1 MSTTAVSPLRDVWR
15 DMSNRPREL
24 SAAAIV
30 GALASLSAVA
40 LLGTSAYLIAKAAE
54 MPPVLTLTVAAV
66 MVRAFAIGRAVFRY
80 GERLIGHDAAFRG
93 LTELRVRVYESLERI
108 TPIGLMRFTRGDL
121 LARLGADVDAAMD
134 LPLRVVLPW
143 TQAGLVALASIAF
156 LFWVLPQGALV
167 IGLFAL
173 LLVTLIPWLIAIT
186 TRKAEA
192 RIAPARGIV
201 VERAV
206 HAIDAASELVVLG
219 ATNSVVRSVASA
231 DDSLIAVTKREAYA
245 VGLGT
250 GASTVL
256 QGAAVVAALITGIP
270 AVVSGEIEPVW
281 LAVLALLP
289 LALFEVLATV
299 PSAAISLQRLRGSV
313 DRIAEIDSTASTQT
327 AQPTKTS
334 DVRAGTPFTGYE
346 ISNLSARWPSAS
358 ADTLHDISFTV
369 SPGERIALVGPSGS
383 GKSTLVAALMGFLP
397 YEGSALL
404 NGIEIGEQGSD
415 DVCAQVGLLTQQ
427 AHIFDT
433 TVGANVHIGSP
444 HREVNDDAIQ
454 GALRQAQLL
463 SWVESL
469 PAGLDTEVG
478 TFGARMSGGER
489 QRLALARLLVSE
501 RGVFILDEPTEHLDA
516 QTSREVDRTIHQATR
531 HRTTITVSH
540 NITAISD
547 CDVIHVMDA
556 GCIIS
561 SGNHATLIQECE
573 WYRTQWH
580 REQESLDM
588 ERIIAGGSHG

>member
-15 DMSNRPREL
+15 DMTNRPREL

-80 GERLIGHDAAFRG
+80 AERLIGHDAAFRG

-121 LARLGADVDAAMD
+121 LARLGADVDAAVD

-167 IGLFAL
+167 IGFFAL

-186 TRKAEA
+186 TKKAEA

-201 VERAV
+201 VERSV

-219 ATNSVVRSVASA
+219 ATDSVVKSVASA

-245 VGLGT
+245 VGIGT

-299 PSAAISLQRLRGSV
+299 PSAAIALQRLRGSV
-313 DRIAEIDSTASTQT
+313 ERIADIDSAAPSQATEQAYIPGVES
-327 AQPTKTS
+327 A
-334 DVRAGTPFTGYE
+334 PFTGYA
-346 ISNLSARWPSAS
+346 ISDLSTRWPSAN
-358 ADTLHDISFTV
+358 ADTLHGISFTV
-369 SPGERIALVGPSGS
+369 SPGDRIALVGPSGS

-397 YEGSALL
+397 YQGSALL
-404 NGIEIGEQGSD
+404 NGIEIREQGSD
-415 DVCAQVGLLTQQ
+415 EVCAQVGLLTQQ

-444 HREVNDDAIQ
+444 HREMNVDAIR
-454 GALRQAQLL
+454 GALAQAQLL
-463 SWVESL
+463 PWVESL
-469 PAGLDTEVG
+469 PAGIDSEVG

-501 RGVFILDEPTEHLDA
+501 REVFILDEPTEHLDA

-540 NITAISD
+540 NIIAISD
-547 CDVIHVMDA
+547 CDVIHVMDD
-556 GCIIS
+556 GRIIA

-573 WYRTQWH
+573 WYRTQWN